1 MGTPDDPSARLE
13 ELERRIRAAREA
25 SRPQSR
31 RRPETKGLSAADL
44 AWRMTIELVAG
55 MLIGAA
61 MGWGLDGVFGTRP
74 LFLVIF
80 VLLGVAAGM
89 RTAMRSAEEMRR
101 KDAARAEEE
110 RAEEKRAATE
120 SAADG
125 AENGAGRQV
134 RH

>member
-1 MGTPDDPSARLE
+1 MGAPEEPSSRLE

-25 SRPQSR
+25 SRPKR
-31 RRPETKGLSAADL
+31 RRRRGASGFTAGEL

-74 LFLVIF
+74 VFLVVF
-80 VLLGVAAGM
+80 TLLGVAAGI

-101 KDAARAEEE
+101 RQAERSATEPPPGATDDEDDDRGDPGAAR
-110 RAEEKRAATE
+110 K
-120 SAADG
+120 
-125 AENGAGRQV
+125 GRDA
-134 RH
+134 